1 MKKVVFSL
9 FFMWPIYSYSGT
21 CDYPDQLDSAGRRCG
36 KRAASVRS
44 GGHLDG
50 DGSTNVGPD
59 DVFSGD
65 EDVII
70 EFKPPLAGSNSKKV
84 RTNRRSNK
92 NKKKNLRQKK
102 VFTSAQPISNN
113 RLPSNSLTASNLI
126 NQLTK
131 FTNQLKK
138 LTKKKRII
146 LYKTTVEKKCNSLKN
161 NSYDIC
167 FTKNFQKEYKYW
179 ESKLD
184 KKKVS
189 KVKKL

>member
-1 MKKVVFSL
+1 MKLVCKRGLSFFTQSLFFYPKGFFKFSDTLFRRYLMKKVVFSL

-84 RTNRRSNK
+84 
-92 NKKKNLRQKK
+92 
-102 VFTSAQPISNN
+102 F
-113 RLPSNSLTASNLI
+113 
-126 NQLTK
+126 
-131 FTNQLKK
+131 FW
-138 LTKKKRII
+138 
-146 LYKTTVEKKCNSLKN
+146 Y
-161 NSYDIC
+161 
-167 FTKNFQKEYKYW
+167 
-179 ESKLD
+179 
-184 KKKVS
+184 
-189 KVKKL
+189 